1 MQYSLISCTG
11 VWLVEMQYL
20 SLVKNLSRLKE
31 EQKYS
36 DEILLESAGLA
47 LRRGTITEIAG
58 TSGKTSLS
66 LSLLS
71 KLTREGEICAVVDS
85 ANSFDPCSAVLGGVE
100 LENLLWVQCDRNI
113 EHAFMAADYLVQA
126 KGFGAVWLNL
136 NGIPQHQLKQV
147 PRTFWYRYRNRI
159 KETPTLLIITA
170 EEPVTG
176 SAAQNAF
183 VFSRER
189 TVWSGTGR
197 FKLLREFHLS
207 IHSRK
212 EFYGGPLLTKIEV
225 DYTDV

>member
-1 MQYSLISCTG
+1 MKVSH
-11 VWLVEMQYL
+11 L

-31 EQKYS
+31 EQKHS
-36 DEILLESAGLA
+36 DEVLLEAAGLS
-47 LRRGTITEIAG
+47 LTRGTLSEFAG
-58 TSGKTSLS
+58 ISGKTGLL

-71 KLTREGEICAVVDS
+71 RLTREGEICGVVDT

-100 LENLLWVQCDRNI
+100 LENLLWIKCGGDI

-136 NGIPQHQLKQV
+136 NGVPRHKLKQV
-147 PRTFWYRYRNRI
+147 PRTFWYRYRTRI
-159 KETPTLLIITA
+159 KETPTLLVVTA
-170 EEPVTG
+170 EEPVAG
-176 SAAQNAF
+176 SASQDSF

-189 TVWSGTGR
+189 TIWSGIGR

-212 EFYGGPLLTKIEV
+212 RFYGRPLLTKAEFDYEEV
-225 DYTDV
+225 